1 MEAQVDAFE
10 PNLPALLI
18 FAAAWAACCIG
29 GIHLAGMLPLSSAP
43 AAVRS
48 HGWAALVILNGV
60 LLAAL
65 LALTVAFSYRELRW
79 SSAVVV
85 GGTIF
90 LFAPFAVQDLPERIR
105 DGKAGLVLLVIIL
118 VLALALLFL
127 GGAASGIMASNAS

>member
-48 HGWAALVILNGV
+48 RGGAALVIMNGV

-79 SSAVVV
+79 PSAVVV

-90 LFAPFAVQDLPERIR
+90 LFASCLRLSPFRTCRRESETARPGSFCSSSCLSWPSRCCSS
-105 DGKAGLVLLVIIL
+105 
-118 VLALALLFL
+118 
-127 GGAASGIMASNAS
+127 AAHHPV